1 MLRVSPHARVIAGA
15 VIASLVLA
23 LALPT
28 VASADPGNKP
38 SKKDR
43 ELVAAAVA
51 NGESTVTMLF
61 ATSKGA
67 TGAVASALRAL
78 GATVRKEEA
87 AVGYIRANVPTDKID
102 AAAKITGVL
111 GSEVDQVWDIVLPDA
126 TDGGAVQVDPP
137 GATTPSQNPY
147 MPTRD
152 IGAPQFVTAHPT
164 FDGRGT
170 TIGILDTGVDL
181 GHPALQTTS
190 TGERKII
197 DWLTYTDAATDG
209 DASWVPMATTVTIA
223 GGTFTVGTGPSART
237 WTGAPNGTFRFGT
250 FSEDHPTFANLGGS
264 AAAEYRIAACSNRAG
279 AGGDLNRNGAC
290 GEIFAFLWD
299 GADTVWRDSDADG
312 DFSDET
318 GMKPYKTAFEV
329 GEYGHD
335 NPATPIR
342 ESVPF
347 VTQIDAAAGFVS
359 LGIVS
364 GAHGSHVAGIAAGNN
379 FFGGAYDGVAP
390 GAKIISVRVCL
401 FTSGCTSHALIE
413 GMIFL
418 TAIADVDVVNM
429 SIGGLPSLNDGN
441 NARAILYNRL
451 IDEEG
456 AQLFLSAGNS
466 GPGVNTVGDPS
477 VATKVMSIGAYWHKD
492 TVLANYGNVVPG
504 PEALHDFSSRGPRED
519 GGFKPN
525 VIAPGS
531 AVSALPTWQAG
542 QPVGPPAS
550 PAIYPLPPG
559 YGMFNGTSMASPQA
573 AGAGAL
579 LLSGLEKEKRR
590 TPALIRQA
598 LNSSARFLSNELAH
612 EQGNGLIN
620 VPAAYDLLTASAQKL
635 KPVEMTSAVPVNTK
649 LSAFL
654 ATPGIGTGIYDRE
667 GVPVGSAPYTRTY
680 TFSTS
685 DPGNRT
691 YQLRWIGNDGTF
703 SLQGGV
709 TSLNVGKN
717 KSATLAVKVTPG
729 AAGVHSA
736 ILVLDDPTF
745 PGIEYETMN
754 TVIVSI
760 PLNAANAYK
769 ATVSGSASK
778 FQAGDPK
785 IFFTVPD
792 GTTAMRMTLEVTNT
806 GRVNATAQHPYGV
819 PITGAQAIPFT
830 TGPATVTRIITTGP
844 TDGVWEVVSAA
855 SRSAQTTTPPPP
867 PPVTTVHPDTAT
879 YKITYEAF
887 RVTLSPSTW
896 TQSPAAIGTPY
907 SQLFTATNAFAA
919 VTTVQTAGPFASV
932 FTATNTISDVSAG
945 GTQQFYDLQVPAGTT
960 SLNVSL
966 GGATDPGADL
976 DLFLYSCPAATPAGT
991 TTGCTL
997 RGVSAGS
1004 TSVESITISAPGA
1017 GLWRSVVDPFA
1028 VPAGSTGYTYTDQL
1042 SNPAYGSVTVP
1053 ANAPAPRASGE
1064 SWTFTATG
1072 TATASAGA
1080 PGRFLRAT
1088 IAVRIDSSTGSILG
1102 SAFAIFITP

>member
-1 MLRVSPHARVIAGA
+1 MLRVPPHVRVLAGA
-15 VIASLVLA
+15 LIASLVLA
-23 LALPT
+23 LAVP
-28 VASADPGNKP
+28 ASYATADPGNNKP

-51 NGESTVTMLF
+51 SGESTVTMLF
-61 ATSKGA
+61 ATTKGA
-67 TGAVASALRAL
+67 TGPVVAALQAL
-78 GATVRKEEA
+78 GASVRKEEV
-87 AVGYIRANVPTDKID
+87 AVGYIRANVPTDQVD
-102 AAAKITGVL
+102 AAAKVSGVL
-111 GSEVDQVWDIVLPDA
+111 GSEVDQVWEIVLPDA
-126 TDGGAVQVDPP
+126 TDGGAAQVDPP

-152 IGAPQFVTAHPT
+152 IGAPQFVAAHPT

-170 TIGILDTGVDL
+170 TIGILDSGIDL

-197 DWLTYTDAATDG
+197 DWLSYTDPVGDG
-209 DASWVPMATTVTIA
+209 DASWVRMGTTVTIV
-223 GGTFTVGTGPSART
+223 GGSFTVGTGAAART

-250 FSEDHPTFANLGGS
+250 FSEDHPTFANIT
-264 AAAEYRIAACSNRAG
+264 ATAAEYRITCSNRSG
-279 AGGDLNRNGAC
+279 GGGDLNRNGVC
-290 GEIFAFLWD
+290 GEVFAFLWD
-299 GADTVWRDSDADG
+299 GADTVWRDADADG
-312 DFSDET
+312 DFSDDT
-318 GMKPYKTAFEV
+318 GMRPYKAAFEV
-329 GEYGHD
+329 GEYGDD
-335 NPATPIR
+335 NPATAIR

-347 VTQIDAAAGFVS
+347 VTQIDAAAGYVS

-390 GAKIISVRVCL
+390 GAQIISVRVCL

-418 TAIADVDVVNM
+418 TSIADVDVVNM

-451 IDEEG
+451 IDDEG
-456 AQLFLSAGNS
+456 AQLFISAGNS

-477 VATKVMSIGAYWHKD
+477 VATKVMSVGAYWHKD

-519 GGFKPN
+519 GGFKPQI
-525 VIAPGS
+525 IAPGS
-531 AVSALPTWQAG
+531 AVSSIPTWQNGASV
-542 QPVGPPAS
+542 VGN
-550 PAIYPLPPG
+550 YPLPPG

-579 LLSGLEKEKRR
+579 LLSGIEKEKRR
-590 TPALIRQA
+590 EPAVLRQA

-620 VPAAYDLLTASAQKL
+620 VPAAYALMTGNKI
-635 KPVEMTSAVPVNTK
+635 KPVEMTSAVPTNTK
-649 LSAFL
+649 LSGFL

-680 TFSTS
+680 TFSTN
-685 DPGNRT
+685 DAGMAT
-691 YQLRWIGNDGTF
+691 YNLRWIGNDGTF
-703 SLQGGV
+703 SLPAG
-709 TSLNVGKN
+709 TSSVRIGKN
-717 KSATLAVKVTPG
+717 HSATLAVRVTPG

-736 ILVLDDPTF
+736 ILVLDDPKI

-769 ATVSGSASK
+769 ATVTASASK

-785 IFFTVPD
+785 AFFTVPD
-792 GTTAMRMTLEVTNT
+792 GTTAMRMTLEVTNG

-819 PITGAQAIPFT
+819 PIGGTQAIPFT
-830 TGPATVTRIITTGP
+830 TGPATVSVLITTGP
-844 TDGVWEVVSAA
+844 IPGTWEVTSAA
-855 SRSAQTTTPPPP
+855 SRAALAD
-867 PPVTTVHPDTAT
+867 DTT

-887 RVTLSPSTW
+887 SVTLSPTTW
-896 TQSPAAIGTPY
+896 TQNPAAIGTPY

-919 VTTVQTAGPFASV
+919 VTTVQTAGAFVSAFSV
-932 FTATNTISDVSAG
+932 TNTISDVSQG

-991 TTGCTL
+991 ITGCTL
-997 RGVSAGS
+997 RGVSAGA
-1004 TSVESITISAPGA
+1004 TTVESITIAAPAA

-1028 VPAGSTGYTYTDQL
+1028 VPAGSTGYTYTDTL

-1053 ANAPAPRASGE
+1053 ANAPAARTLGE
-1064 SWTFTATG
+1064 TWTFTATG
-1072 TATASAGA
+1072 TAGASAGA

-1088 IAVRIDSSTGSILG
+1088 VAVRINSATGSILG
-1102 SAFAIFITP
+1102 SASAIFITP

>member
-1 MLRVSPHARVIAGA
+1 MLRVFPHARVIAGA

-87 AVGYIRANVPTDKID
+87 AVGYIRANVPTDQVD
-102 AAAKITGVL
+102 AAAKISGVL
-111 GSEVDQVWDIVLPDA
+111 GSEVDQVWEIGLPDA
-126 TDGGAVQVDPP
+126 TDGGDVQVDPP
-137 GATTPSQNPY
+137 GPTTPSQNPF

-152 IGAPQFVTAHPT
+152 IGAPQFVAAHPT

-209 DASWVPMATTVTIA
+209 DPSWVRVATTVTIA
-223 GGTFTVGTGPSART
+223 GGTFTVGART

-250 FSEDHPTFANLGGS
+250 FSEDHPTFANVT
-264 AAAEYRIAACSNRAG
+264 ATAAEYRVVCTNRALVPAPPPAAPG
-279 AGGDLNRNGAC
+279 TFLTTGGDLNRNGIC
-290 GEIFAFLWD
+290 GEVFAFLWD

-312 DFSDET
+312 DFSDEV

-519 GGFKPN
+519 GGFKPQ

-531 AVSALPTWQAG
+531 AVSSVPTWQAG
-542 QPVGPPAS
+542 QPVAGT
-550 PAIYPLPPG
+550 YPLPPG
-559 YGMFNGTSMASPQA
+559 YAMFNGTSMASPQA

-579 LLSGLEKEKRR
+579 LLSGLEKAKRR
-590 TPALIRQA
+590 TPALLRQA
-598 LNSSARFLSNELAH
+598 LNSSARFLTNELAH

-620 VPAAYDLLTASAQKL
+620 VGAAYDLLTTSAQKL

-667 GVPVGSAPYTRTY
+667 GVSVGSAPYTRTY

-691 YQLRWIGNDGTF
+691 YDLRWIGNDGTF
-703 SLQGGV
+703 SLPGGV

-769 ATVSGSASK
+769 ASVSGSASK

-792 GTTAMRMTLEVTNT
+792 GTTAMRMTLEITNT

-819 PITGAQAIPFT
+819 PVTGAQAIPFT
-830 TGPATVTRIITTGP
+830 TGPAPVTRIVTTGP
-844 TDGVWEVVSAA
+844 IPGTWEVASAA
-855 SRSAQTTTPPPP
+855 SRATQTAG
-867 PPVTTVHPDTAT
+867 VVHPDTAT

-887 RVTLSPSTW
+887 RVTLSPNPW
-896 TQSPAAIGTPY
+896 RQSPAAIGTPY
-907 SQLFTATNAFAA
+907 SQVFTATNAYAA
-919 VTTVQTAGPFASV
+919 ATTVQTADAFASV
-932 FTATNTISDVSAG
+932 STTTATISDVSQG
-945 GTQQFYDLQVPAGTT
+945 GTQQFYDLQVPSGTT
-960 SLNVSL
+960 SLTVSL

-976 DLFLYSCPAATPAGT
+976 DLFLYSCPAGTPAGT

-1004 TSVESITISAPGA
+1004 TSVESITITSPLPV

-1042 SNPAYGSVTVP
+1042 ANPAYGSVTVP
-1053 ANAPAPRASGE
+1053 ANAPTARTSGE

-1088 IAVRIDSSTGSILG
+1088 VAVRINSSTGSILG
-1102 SAFAIFITP
+1102 SAFAIFITS